1 MFDVLLFARTEG
13 HCQAVGRQKILS
25 TMRCDVTKKLF
36 KILTMMTRDIKDAEF
51 FSDDIFETIGH
62 DDPDIYDISD
72 ELTVLETSGNMDDTE
87 LDVLKSLLVYILI
100 RKSSLE
106 KEDIYSLVF
115 GGGRRITWS

>member
-1 MFDVLLFARTEG
+1 
-13 HCQAVGRQKILS
+13 
-25 TMRCDVTKKLF
+25 MRCDVTKKLF

-51 FSDDIFETIGH
+51 FSDDIFETIGY

-72 ELTVLETSGNMDDTE
+72 ELTMLETSGNMNDTE
-87 LDVLKSLLVYILI
+87 LDVLKSLLVYILM

-115 GGGRRITWS
+115 GGGRRITWC